1 MLRVSLKLIGI
12 NLLITLIIFFADLLL
27 ANQIIFE
34 NIENENSLESKSY
47 ISEIGDDQ
55 KLNFIDLFKKK
66 KYEDIENLLSI
77 IPTKSSNPVVQEL
90 IFEILTSKKN
100 IDKNLVSSDED
111 KKIFEIYIN
120 KLFET
125 GRINEI
131 EIYYSQYPELKKNE
145 FILKKMIEG
154 NLLRNRHSEACK
166 ILDNKPDKVP
176 EVFGKILIICDIIN
190 NRFEQ
195 AKLGLLLLKELNE
208 PGNLFFIDLAYSLM
222 SEEVISEG
230 DDLKKKLNEIKSLN
244 PIIMSSLQFA
254 DISPNY
260 EQIENLSISGLL
272 SILSNPAVETDLK
285 IYCSEILVKQGRIE
299 VDMLSQAYQLSR
311 FKASDVENSLKLY
324 KTLSP
329 AKARPLLFQS
339 ILKEK
344 NAEQKLKK
352 IIALL
357 KSSQIDNMIVPISN
371 LVDNLIPP
379 DKGKVSRED
388 RLLLSR
394 MYQSINNTLEA
405 SILLD
410 NIESTDI
417 STEVYFRKISLL
429 TKQYLDGG
437 YLDENKLR
445 KYLVALKKEEK
456 INSEKFK
463 KVLMVLTLNVEL
475 PQDLI
480 NIISNYNFSES
491 DKLEKG
497 SLQNLFLADKFSQN
511 KDIFNLLEIFFR
523 IFSNRDFE
531 ELSLLEN
538 YQVLK
543 ILKTFGLDNYY
554 KRLLENILQ

>member
-1 MLRVSLKLIGI
+1 MSLNLIR
-12 NLLITLIIFFADLLL
+12 NNIIFFFSLLFFGFSE
-27 ANQIIFE
+27 ANQFIFE
-34 NIENENSLESKSY
+34 KNEKSEKDNYFDSEGY
-47 ISEIGDDQ
+47 ISEIGDNNEPTFMNIFSQ
-55 KLNFIDLFKKK
+55 KN
-66 KYEDIENLLSI
+66 YEDIKNFLSF
-77 IPTKSSNPVVQEL
+77 IPSKNFNPVIQDL
-90 IFEILTSKKN
+90 IFKLLKSKKL
-100 IDKNLVSSDED
+100 IDKNLISVEED
-111 KKIFEIYIN
+111 QKIFELYIN
-120 KLFET
+120 QLFDT

-131 EIYYSQYPELKKNE
+131 ELFYSQHPNLKENE

-154 NLLRNRHSEACK
+154 NLLRNRHNEACK
-166 ILDNKPDKVP
+166 ILDNKSDKVP
-176 EVFGKILIICDIIN
+176 ELFGKILIICDVIN
-190 NRFEQ
+190 NRFDE
-195 AKLGLLLLKELNE
+195 AKLGLLLLKERNE
-208 PGNLFFIDLAYSLM
+208 PGDLFFIDLAYSLM
-222 SEEVISEG
+222 SDKSISEEEG
-230 DDLKKKLNEIKSLN
+230 LKKKLNEVKSLN

-357 KSSQIDNMIVPISN
+357 KSSQIDNMIGPISN
-371 LVDNLIPP
+371 LVYNLIPP